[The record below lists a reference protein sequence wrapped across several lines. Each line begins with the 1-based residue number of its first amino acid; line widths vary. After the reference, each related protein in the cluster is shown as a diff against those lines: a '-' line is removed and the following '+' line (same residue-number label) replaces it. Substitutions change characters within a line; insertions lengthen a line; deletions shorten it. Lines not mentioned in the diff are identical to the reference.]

1 MRMLALM
8 RRAFGGERQVARRS
22 PLGQGVD
29 MHIGTGELLMLV
41 IIVAIVFSASRM
53 SALGN
58 AVGKFVYSFRKASK
72 GHDLVDVTPRHGSHA
87 PAEKTVDADVTR
99 R

>member
-1 MRMLALM
+1 M
-8 RRAFGGERQVARRS
+8 RRAFGGERQVARREA
-22 PLGQGVD
+22 LGQGVG

-58 AVGKFVYSFRKASK
+58 AVGKFVYSFKKASN
-72 GHDLVDVTPRHGSHA
+72 GHDLVDVTPRRPA
-87 PAEKTVDADVTR
+87 PPPAEKTVDAEVTR
-99 R
+99 RS